1 VQIKVEHRLFSFI
14 PKNWR
19 GKPPTS
25 YPVIFVLVAA
35 ATTETGLRILAE
47 WDPGHYPTGTEVKDA
62 ELAALPLTGHDWHG
76 EWNYDLAPNSQPVPE

>member
-1 VQIKVEHRLFSFI
+1 MQISIEHRLFSFVTM
-14 PKNWR
+14 NRR
-19 GKPPTS
+19 GRPLTT
-25 YPVIFVLVAA
+25 YQVVVELAA
-35 ATTETGLRILAE
+35 GTTTETGLRILAE